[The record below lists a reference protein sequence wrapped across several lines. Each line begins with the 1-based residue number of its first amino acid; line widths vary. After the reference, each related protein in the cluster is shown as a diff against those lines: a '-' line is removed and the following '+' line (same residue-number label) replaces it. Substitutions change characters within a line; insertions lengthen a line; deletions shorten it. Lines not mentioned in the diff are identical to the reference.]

1 MDGNTKIATDDRR
14 ISARESFS
22 GRLLTEPQFDEAMAI
37 TGIIE
42 REIQR
47 TGTFKEKLGD
57 YAHAFART
65 EKFEAMKAE
74 MILRDLFRERTGRS
88 MNQMREAL
96 MAKEERL
103 TPEDRQRG
111 YQFAVGV
118 GDMIKVGNTAEGR
131 RMTFNR
137 AYAHQAQ
144 VFSTELGITDTFAK
158 SVMSA
163 EFKVQRGT
171 EFYDWGKAL
180 EREFYRPQVEAD
192 RQRRDG
198 GPDAQQQ
205 ARTMTRTGPA

>member
-37 TGIIE
+37 TAIIK
-42 REIQR
+42 REVQR
-47 TGTFKEKLGD
+47 TGTFKEKLSD
-57 YAHAFART
+57 YAYAFART
-65 EKFEAMKAE
+65 EKFDAMKAE
-74 MILRDLFRERTGRS
+74 TILRDLFRERTGRS

-103 TPEDRQRG
+103 TPQDRERG
-111 YQFAVGV
+111 YQFALGV
-118 GDMIKVGNTAEGR
+118 GDMIKFGNDANGR

-137 AYAHQAQ
+137 AYAYQAQ
-144 VFSTELGITDTFAK
+144 TYSREIGITDTFAK

-163 EFKVQRGT
+163 EFKVQRGV
-171 EFYDWGKAL
+171 EFYDWGKSL
-180 EREFYRPQVEAD
+180 EREFYQPQVEAD

-198 GPDAQQQ
+198 APDRQQQ
-205 ARTMTRTGPA
+205 GRTMARTGPE

>member
-22 GRLLTEPQFDEAMAI
+22 GRLLTEPQFEEAMAI

-74 MILRDLFRERTGRS
+74 TILRDLFRERTGRS

-118 GDMIKVGNTAEGR
+118 GDMIRIGNTAEGR

-137 AYAHQAQ
+137 AYAYQAQ

-171 EFYDWGKAL
+171 EFYDWGKSL

-198 GPDAQQQ
+198 GPDGQQQ
-205 ARTMTRTGPA
+205 GRRMTRTGP

>member
-74 MILRDLFRERTGRS
+74 TILRDLFRERTGRS

-96 MAKEERL
+96 MAKEEQL
-103 TPEDRQRG
+103 TPQDRQRG

-137 AYAHQAQ
+137 AYAYQAQ
-144 VFSTELGITDTFAK
+144 VFAMELGITDTFAK

-163 EFKVQRGT
+163 EFKVQRGA

-180 EREFYRPQVEAD
+180 ERDFYRPQVEAD
-192 RQRRDG
+192 RQRREG
-198 GPDAQQQ
+198 GPDGQQQ
-205 ARTMTRTGPA
+205 ARTMNRTGPE